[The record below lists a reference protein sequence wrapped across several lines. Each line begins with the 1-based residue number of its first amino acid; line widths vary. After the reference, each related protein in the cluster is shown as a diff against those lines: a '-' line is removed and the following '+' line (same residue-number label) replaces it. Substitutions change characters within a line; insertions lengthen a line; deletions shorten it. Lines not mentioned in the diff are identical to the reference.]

1 MKNPETGKRF
11 VALSAAVAI
20 GLGGV
25 ALTVPAM
32 AANEAPEEL
41 AAAVAM
47 AAEKSDQIAAVG
59 YNANR
64 DVVVQVVEGSGIS
77 AASDELKP
85 VTAFAKSEDSKKV
98 LVEEIPNGYS
108 EVNAEDV
115 VGGAGYAVPKG
126 GPNYGLCSFGFPA
139 TGPGGEEAIITA
151 GHCGE
156 VGEDVL
162 LEKPSQSNAGAND
175 YHNPE
180 RPFELLKSEPIGS
193 FTHSEFGETPIDIDD
208 PEAGDPSLYNPAST
222 QDFGVITLE
231 DDTVTTHPEVTDWTT
246 AQGDDLSA
254 STKPVAG
261 VHNVT
266 TDDIGKEIW
275 RSGRTSGMQS
285 GPIPSD
291 ENEGGIGGIVDGYS
305 VVPLPDGSGH
315 SLVYGFAAKALGIPG
330 DSGGAVMMG
339 DQAVGVTS
347 LSNYQGEDQGDDNW
361 IWVAELAEGLKYL
374 PGDYE
379 VKTTADDEEPSPTPT
394 ATEDP
399 TEEPTETPDPTPT
412 ATETP
417 EPTPTATDSPEPT
430 PTATEDPTDEPTE
443 DPTTPAPTPTETD
456 SPEPTPTD
464 TDSPEPTETATD
476 EPTTPAPTPSET
488 EEADEDAELTVDPR
502 EIAAEQFLAEDED
515 QAIEQ
520 DRGVTYSV
528 TGVEPGSDV
537 TFDTYASTDSASA
550 NAGSEEAPA
559 EDSNDAPAKSVTVT
573 ADEDG
578 NASSRVWGLPT
589 APAEAYIGDYE
600 VLVTAEGETLESSF
614 VVIGEDGGDGGQDD
628 GDNGEGGDD
637 LPRTGST
644 TAPLAAGA
652 AGLVALGGAL
662 VYVARRRKA

>member
-1 MKNPETGKRF
+1 MKNPETGKRY

-32 AANEAPEEL
+32 AANEAPEDL
-41 AAAVAM
+41 GVAASTALKAGVGV
-47 AAEKSDQIAAVG
+47 AAVG
-59 YNANR
+59 YNSEGDIA
-64 DVVVQVVEGSGIS
+64 VQVVEGSDVDVD
-77 AASDELKP
+77 DEELEQ
-85 VTAFAKSEDSKKV
+85 VTAFAKAETGSEPVVS
-98 LVEEIPNGYS
+98 EIANGYS
-108 EVNAEDV
+108 TVNSEDV
-115 VGGAGYAVPKG
+115 VGGAGYIVHEPGSQRAS
-126 GPNYGLCSFGFPA
+126 GLCSIGFPA
-139 TGPGGEEAIITA
+139 TGPGGEDALITA
-151 GHCGE
+151 GHCSE
-156 VGEDVL
+156 TSNEIY
-162 LEKPSQSNAGAND
+162 LERPSTSNAGTGDYTGELTFDWLKTEPVGTVTYSAWADTTVAPDDTEWND
-175 YHNPE
+175 PDRYDPA
-180 RPFELLKSEPIGS
+180 
-193 FTHSEFGETPIDIDD
+193 ETM
-208 PEAGDPSLYNPAST
+208 
-222 QDFGVITLE
+222 DFGIITL
-231 DDTVTTHPEVTDWTT
+231 DDDSITTHPEVTDWTSS
-246 AQGDDLSA
+246 GSDDLSA
-254 STKPVAG
+254 STNEVAG
-261 VHNVT
+261 VSDVT
-266 TDDIGKEIW
+266 IDDIGESMW
-275 RSGRTSGMQS
+275 RSGRTSGM
-285 GPIPSD
+285 
-291 ENEGGIGGIVDGYS
+291 EEGTIGGEAEGVIGEVVDGYS
-305 VVPLPDGSGH
+305 LIQDHDGTFVVVH
-315 SLVYGFAAKALGIPG
+315 GFAAEALGIPG

-347 LSNYQGEDQGDDNW
+347 GSNYNPSTGEGDW
-361 IWVAELAEGLKYL
+361 IWVAELDEALNHMPEG
-374 PGDYE
+374 YE
-379 VKTTADDEEPSPTPT
+379 VKTAAEDEPTEEP
-394 ATEDP
+394 TEDP
-399 TEEPTETPDPTPT
+399 TEEPTE
-412 ATETP
+412 
-417 EPTPTATDSPEPT
+417 EP
-430 PTATEDPTDEPTE
+430 TEDPTEEPTE
-443 DPTTPAPTPTETD
+443 DPTTPA
-456 SPEPTPTD
+456 PTPTD

-488 EEADEDAELTVDPR
+488 DEADEDAELTVDPR

-600 VLVTAEGETLESSF
+600 VIVTAEGETLESSF
-614 VVIGEDGGDGGQDD
+614 EVVGEGGGDGGQDD

>member
-25 ALTVPAM
+25 ALTGPAI
-32 AANEAPEEL
+32 AANEAPDAL
-41 AAAVAM
+41 GVAVAQV
-47 AAEKSDQIAAVG
+47 ADQTDQIAAVG
-59 YNANR
+59 YNENG
-64 DVVVQVVEGSGIS
+64 DIVVQVVEGAGMSPVS
-77 AASDELKP
+77 EELKP
-85 VTAFAKSEDSKKV
+85 VTAFAKQEDDKKV
-98 LVEEIPNGYS
+98 LVQEIPNGYS

-115 VGGAGYAVPKG
+115 VGGAGYAVPRG
-126 GPNYGLCSFGFPA
+126 NDVGLCSFGFPV
-139 TGPGGEEAIITA
+139 TGPGGEEAIVTA

-156 VGEDVL
+156 VGEDVF
-162 LEKPSQSNAGAND
+162 LEAPKGSNAGSGK
-175 YHNPE
+175 YHEENMWGG
-180 RPFELLKSEPIGS
+180 LLKDEAIGS
-193 FTHSEFGETPIDIDD
+193 FTHSEFAETPIED
-208 PEAGDPSLYNPAST
+208 PFNPGGADQFNPADT
-222 QDFGVITLE
+222 QDFAVVTLNDE
-231 DDTVTTHPEVTDWTT
+231 TVTTHPAVTDWTS
-246 AQGDDLSA
+246 AESNDLFV

-261 VHNVT
+261 VHDVEAS
-266 TDDIGKEIW
+266 DIGKEIW
-275 RSGRTSGMQS
+275 RSGRTSAVQS
-285 GPIPSD
+285 GTIPA
-291 ENEGGIGGIVDGYS
+291 EAEQGEIGGIVDGYAI
-305 VVPLPDGSGH
+305 VNLPGGAGY
-315 SLVYGFAAKALGIPG
+315 SLVYGFAANALGIPG

-347 LSNYQGEDQGDDNW
+347 LSNYQGEDQGDKNW
-361 IWVAELAEGLKYL
+361 IWVAELSEGLNHLGK
-374 PGDYE
+374 DYK
-379 VKTTADDEEPSPTPT
+379 VKTTADAEEPP
-394 ATEDP
+394 
-399 TEEPTETPDPTPT
+399 ETPK
-412 ATETP
+412 
-417 EPTPTATDSPEPT
+417 PTPTATDSP
-430 PTATEDPTDEPTE
+430 EPTE
-443 DPTTPAPTPTETD
+443 DPTTPAPTPTATD
-456 SPEPTPTD
+456 SPEPTEDPTTPAPTPTDTGSPEPTPTD
-464 TDSPEPTETATD
+464 TDSPEPTQTATD

-488 EEADEDAELTVDPR
+488 EEADEDAELNVDPR

-515 QAIEQ
+515 QAIDE

-600 VLVTAEGETLESSF
+600 VIVTAEGETLESSF
-614 VVIGEDGGDGGQDD
+614 EVVGEGGGDGGQDD
-628 GDNGEGGDD
+628 GDNGDGGDD

>member
-32 AANEAPEEL
+32 ANNDVPDDL
-41 AAAVAM
+41 GVAATTALTAD
-47 AAEKSDQIAAVG
+47 SDVAAVG
-59 YNANR
+59 YNAEG
-64 DVVVQVVEGSGIS
+64 DVAVQVVEGSGV
-77 AASDELKP
+77 DVDDDVLEQ
-85 VTAFAKSEDSKKV
+85 VTAFAKAETGSEPVVS
-98 LVEEIPNGYS
+98 EISNGYS
-108 EVNAEDV
+108 TVNSEDV
-115 VGGAGYAVPKG
+115 VGGAGYIVHQPGSPTAE
-126 GPNYGLCSFGFPA
+126 GLCSFGFPA
-139 TGPGGEEAIITA
+139 TGPDGEDALITA
-151 GHCGE
+151 GHCSDVSNE
-156 VGEDVL
+156 VY
-162 LEKPSQSNAGAND
+162 LEKPSTSNAGTGD
-175 YHNPE
+175 YTGELTFDWLKTEPVGTFTFSAWADTLIDPENPPE
-180 RPFELLKSEPIGS
+180 NW
-193 FTHSEFGETPIDIDD
+193 DD
-208 PEAGDPSLYNPAST
+208 PEAYDPAST
-222 QDFGVITLE
+222 MDIGIITL
-231 DDTVTTHPEVTDWTT
+231 DDDSITTHGEVTDWSTS
-246 AQGDDLSA
+246 GSDDLSA
-254 STKPVAG
+254 STNPVAG
-261 VHNVT
+261 VSDVT
-266 TDDIGKEIW
+266 MEDVGKEMW
-275 RSGRTSGMQS
+275 RSGRSSAMQ
-285 GPIPSD
+285 
-291 ENEGGIGGIVDGYS
+291 EGTIGGENSGVIGDIVDGYS
-305 VVPLPDGSGH
+305 LIGDPVSGDIAVVH
-315 SLVYGFAAKALGIPG
+315 GFAAQALGIPG

-347 LSNYQGEDQGDDNW
+347 GSNYDPATGEGDW
-361 IWVAELAEGLKYL
+361 IWVAELDEALNHMPQG
-374 PGDYE
+374 YE
-379 VKTTADDEEPSPTPT
+379 VKTAGDE
-394 ATEDP
+394 P
-399 TEEPTETPDPTPT
+399 TEEP
-412 ATETP
+412 
-417 EPTPTATDSPEPT
+417 
-430 PTATEDPTDEPTE
+430 TEDPTDEPTE
-443 DPTTPAPTPTETD
+443 DPTTPA
-456 SPEPTPTD
+456 PTPTD

-515 QAIEQ
+515 QAIDE

-559 EDSNDAPAKSVTVT
+559 EDSDDAPAKSVTVT

-600 VLVTAEGETLESSF
+600 VIVTAEGETLESSF
-614 VVIGEDGGDGGQDD
+614 EVVGEDGGDGGQDD

-662 VYVARRRKA
+662 VYVARRRRA

>member
-41 AAAVAM
+41 SVAAASAFN
-47 AAEKSDQIAAVG
+47 ASKNIAAVG
-59 YNANR
+59 YGA
-64 DVVVQVVEGSGIS
+64 DGQVVAQVVEGNDLS
-77 AASDELKP
+77 ADSDELSA
-85 VTAFAKSEDSKKV
+85 VAAFAEETTDDTLV
-98 LVEEIPNGYS
+98 VEEIPNGYS
-108 EVNAEDV
+108 AANATDV
-115 VGGAGYAVPKG
+115 VGGAGYAVAPNG
-126 GPNYGLCSFGFPA
+126 GDASAIEGLCSFGFPA
-139 TGPGGEEAIITA
+139 TNAAGDEAIITA
-151 GHCGE
+151 GHCADE
-156 VGEDVL
+156 
-162 LEKPSQSNAGAND
+162 GASVFL
-175 YHNPE
+175 E
-180 RPFELLKSEPIGS
+180 RPSTANANNDPHAAPYLELLKDTSIGS
-193 FTHSEFGETPIDIDD
+193 FTHSQFGPQVWEGDQDPGAYTP
-208 PEAGDPSLYNPAST
+208 ENA
-222 QDFGVITLE
+222 QDFAVITLD
-231 DDTVTTHPEVTDWTT
+231 DDTIETHGEVTDWSSAGSDDLFASTTDITGVADVTT
-246 AQGDDLSA
+246 A
-254 STKPVAG
+254 
-261 VHNVT
+261 
-266 TDDIGKEIW
+266 DIGEDIF
-275 RSGRTSGMQS
+275 RSGRTSGQ
-285 GPIPSD
+285 
-291 ENEGGIGGIVDGYS
+291 ENATIGTEENASIGIVDGYA
-305 VVPLPDGSGH
+305 PIGMPDGSAFMVH
-315 SLVYGFAAKALGIPG
+315 GFAAEGLAIPG
-330 DSGGAVMMG
+330 DSGGAVVK
-339 DQAVGVTS
+339 DDKAIGVVS
-347 LSNYQGEDQGDDNW
+347 GSNYNPATDEGNFIWAAELDEGLTHIDGGYEIKTAGDD
-361 IWVAELAEGLKYL
+361 A
-374 PGDYE
+374 
-379 VKTTADDEEPSPTPT
+379 EPSPTPT

-399 TEEPTETPDPTPT
+399 TQEPTETPDPTPT
-412 ATETP
+412 ATEDPTQEPTDTP
-417 EPTPTATDSPEPT
+417 EPTPTATET
-430 PTATEDPTDEPTE
+430 GEPTE
-443 DPTTPAPTPTETD
+443 T
-456 SPEPTPTD
+456 PEPTPTD

-600 VLVTAEGETLESSF
+600 VIVTAEGETLESSF
-614 VVIGEDGGDGGQDD
+614 EVVGEGGGDGGQDD

-662 VYVARRRKA
+662 VYVARRRRA